1 VTPYIGAP
9 PSKYNEG
16 AKTAEFRGF
25 FAHINR
31 AIARNCAYS
40 SSMTDDSNYGSLR
53 VARGAMRQRHDRTL
67 LTDLIAVLEAHPAGL
82 RRWSVMRAMR
92 TRRERAGHEITLKFE
107 DEIERLF
114 REYCV
119 SEPPQENE
127 TRPFFKPKEKA
138 GEVWAVDPARL
149 PAFLERAD
157 QAA

>member
-1 VTPYIGAP
+1 MSIDEFDRPTP
-9 PSKYNEG
+9 
-16 AKTAEFRGF
+16 
-25 FAHINR
+25 R
-31 AIARNCAYS
+31 ATRS
-40 SSMTDDSNYGSLR
+40 P
-53 VARGAMRQRHDRTL
+53 MRTRHDRTL
-67 LTDLIAVLEAHPAGL
+67 LNDLVAVLEANPAGL

-119 SEPPQENE
+119 TEPPRENE

-149 PAFLERAD
+149 GPFLEHAHE
-157 QAA
+157 AA